1 MSRNRAYPSD
11 TTDAEWDVL
20 KPLLPAVKLGGRP
33 AKHARRDI
41 VDAIF
46 YVNRTGCSWRS
57 LPIDFPH
64 WMTVYTYFRAW
75 KQSGVYARL
84 NVALRVRVRQRDGR
98 NAVPTAGIIDSQSV
112 KTSEKATMLSVKMER
127 VASARSKRCLTE
139 AWH

>member
-1 MSRNRAYPSD
+1 MLEA
-11 TTDAEWDVL
+11 VV
-20 KPLLPAVKLGGRP
+20 PAVKPGGRP
-33 AKHARRDI
+33 AKHDRRAI

-64 WMTVYTYFRAW
+64 WMTVYSYFREW
-75 KQSGVYARL
+75 KQAGVYARL
-84 NVALRVRVRQRDGR
+84 NDKLRKDVRQRAGR

>member
-11 TTDAEWDVL
+11 TTDAEWAVL
-20 KPLLPAVKLGGRP
+20 EPLVPAVKSVGRP
-33 AKHARRDI
+33 ARHARRDI

-64 WMTVYTYFRAW
+64 WMTVYSYFREW

-84 NVALRVRVRQRDGR
+84 NEALRGQVRGR
-98 NAVPTAGIIDSQSV
+98 AGKNPVPTAAIIDSQSV
-112 KTSEKATMLSVKMER
+112 KTSEKGGSRDTTAGK
-127 VASARSKRCLTE
+127 RSR
-139 AWH
+139 AANVI

>member
-20 KPLLPAVKLGGRP
+20 EPLVPAVKSGGRP
-33 AKHARRDI
+33 AQHARRDI

-64 WMTVYTYFRAW
+64 WMTVYSYFRDW
-75 KQSGVYARL
+75 KQAGVYARL
-84 NVALRVRVRQRDGR
+84 NDALRVRVRQHTGK
-98 NAVPTAGIIDSQSV
+98 NAVPSAAIIDSQSV
-112 KTSEKATMLSVKMER
+112 KTSEKGGSKGMTAGRRSR
-127 VASARSKRCLTE
+127 VASAT
-139 AWH
+139 